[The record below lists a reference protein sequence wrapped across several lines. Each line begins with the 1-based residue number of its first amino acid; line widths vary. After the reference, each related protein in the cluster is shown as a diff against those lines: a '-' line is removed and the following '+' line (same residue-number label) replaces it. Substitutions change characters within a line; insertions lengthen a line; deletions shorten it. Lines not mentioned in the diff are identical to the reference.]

1 MVIVK
6 RCSVQTS
13 FFQRSSSSS
22 IAYGDGT
29 DEKFISSEP
38 ISSPINRHPD
48 SHLARS
54 YSFNSRKQRGSWTA
68 YSWTDSRLYQAL
80 IGATWIAAIFLTQ
93 GAWRSYNR
101 IQYELRQ
108 QFSKHEESLNSLAEA
123 KQGNAEIKFHI
134 AHLLQA
140 RRVMEHEAR
149 TAAVLKTAGEDVTM
163 LAQHDVISTWLDK
176 RQEKMEERV
185 VALRERISSDS
196 RSQAIEK

>member
-13 FFQRSSSSS
+13 LFQRSSSSS

-29 DEKFISSEP
+29 DERFLSSEP
-38 ISSPINRHPD
+38 MSSPISRHPD
-48 SHLARS
+48 SNLARS
-54 YSFNSRKQRGSWTA
+54 YSFNSRKQRGTWKA
-68 YSWTDSRLYQAL
+68 YSWTDSRVYQSL
-80 IGATWIAAIFLTQ
+80 IGVTWIAAIFLTQ
-93 GAWRSYNR
+93 GAWQSYSR

-108 QFSKHEESLNSLAEA
+108 QLSKHEESLNSLAEA
-123 KQGNAEIKFHI
+123 KQANAEIKFHI

-149 TAAVLKTAGEDVTM
+149 TAEVLKTAGEDVTK
-163 LAQHDVISTWLDK
+163 LTEHNVINTWLDK
-176 RQEKMEERV
+176 RQEKMEEKV
-185 VALRERISSDS
+185 VALKERISSDS